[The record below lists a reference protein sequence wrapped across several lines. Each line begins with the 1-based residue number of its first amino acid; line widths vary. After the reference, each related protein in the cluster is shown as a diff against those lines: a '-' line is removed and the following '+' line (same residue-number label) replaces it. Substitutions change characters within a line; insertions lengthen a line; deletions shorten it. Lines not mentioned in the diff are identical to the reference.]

1 LLSKIRHGV
10 LKHVLKT
17 LGEAI
22 MSLKFN
28 RISICIFFVLF
39 TFAGINA
46 LQAQVPVPGQ
56 KSNSAFSIE
65 KSNITERSP
74 ATVFTVMSPTSTIPF
89 GTKTNALLD
98 MKGYDQ
104 EFIRSF
110 TFKNTS
116 STNFT
121 INSVDFEKQDNTFDV
136 RAIEPGESLP
146 IDVAPGKTF
155 SVRIAF
161 HAIDRNKLSSNR
173 LLIATE
179 QSKDPIVYPIQ
190 ALQQPLSDMP
200 WNKHAATASAK

>member
-1 LLSKIRHGV
+1 
-10 LKHVLKT
+10 
-17 LGEAI
+17 
-22 MSLKFN
+22 MSLHIN
-28 RISICIFFVLF
+28 YITIRILYAILFFSGVRVLD
-39 TFAGINA
+39 
-46 LQAQVPVPGQ
+46 AQVPVPMHGNLAFAG
-56 KSNSAFSIE
+56 KSSISE
-65 KSNITERSP
+65 RTSNEVIVDPSP
-74 ATVFTVMSPTSTIPF
+74 TVVTVMSPSSTVPF
-89 GTKTNALLD
+89 GSASKSILD

-116 STNFT
+116 SATYT

-136 RAIEPGESLP
+136 RAVEPGESLP

-179 QSKDPIVYPIQ
+179 QSKEPIAYPIQ

-200 WNKHAATASAK
+200 WNKKIAAAHTK